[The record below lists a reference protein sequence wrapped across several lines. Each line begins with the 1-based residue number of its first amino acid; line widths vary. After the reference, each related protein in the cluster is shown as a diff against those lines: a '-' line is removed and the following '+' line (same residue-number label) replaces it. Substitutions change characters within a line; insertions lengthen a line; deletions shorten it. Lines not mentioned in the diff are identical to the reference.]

1 MERIILRGKT
11 NDGDDVKQYCFVT
24 ENKDKGY
31 VKSVII
37 HRLILTGQKEDYL
50 KTGHIPMRQYKGKY
64 LFGKSFSMKLET
76 LNQIVNWANKT
87 KK

>member
-11 NDGDDVKQYCFVT
+11 NDGDPVKQYCFLA
-24 ENKDKGY
+24 ENKEKGY

-37 HRLILTGQKEDYL
+37 HRLILTDDIGNYPL
-50 KTGHIPMRQYKGKY
+50 TGHILLRQYKEKY
-64 LFGKSFSMKLET
+64 LFGKTFGFKLET

-87 KK
+87 KL